1 MYTVDLSTRECDG
14 WVVVALRGELDVT
27 DAASVATALAEVVAR
42 DRELIIDLA
51 GLDFIDSSGLAALAR
66 ARKHARQ
73 AGGDLLLA
81 APQRQVLR
89 ILALTRLAARS
100 AAGRLPR
107 RLPVPPSS
115 PRHDPGR
122 VLPAREN
129 HVASPCVRLPFR
141 SPAPEAGPPRPH
153 RPVRDP
159 DVCPSQL
166 RSARVRRTA
175 EVVV

>member
-14 WVVVALRGELDVT
+14 WVVVTLRGELDVT
-27 DAASVATALAEVVAR
+27 DAASVATALAAVAAR

-89 ILALTRLAARS
+89 ILTLTRLTDVFSVHAGVQEAAGSAQRWPPAAPAAARPALL
-100 AAGRLPR
+100 AA
-107 RLPVPPSS
+107 
-115 PRHDPGR
+115 
-122 VLPAREN
+122 
-129 HVASPCVRLPFR
+129 
-141 SPAPEAGPPRPH
+141 
-153 RPVRDP
+153 
-159 DVCPSQL
+159 
-166 RSARVRRTA
+166 T
-175 EVVV
+175 